1 MNSSSTAQSR
11 KYILGILIAVILLTA
26 AAAFGMR
33 FLDSD
38 EEEAEPEAYGLEAMT
53 SLDRLPYLN
62 TASFAGMASSYD
74 RSEGN
79 SDGFGYSNFLYED
92 EHGDKV
98 MLDLKGPG
106 TIYRMWFTGYDPI
119 EAYVKIYFDGEE
131 TPRIHMLLSE
141 LFSGSKQPFTEPLVV
156 DDTKSSGGFVSYL
169 PLPYAKSIKITTNGR
184 GASFFYN
191 LGYHTYGSDSQV
203 TTWQGTEDAAGAVDL
218 WNNPART
225 PDDGEDMKSAV
236 DSIRLEAGA
245 SQTVLEVDGPRSI
258 SSIKLKIPGVEPG
271 ADARQILNETRLRIY
286 WDGDS
291 EPAVDAPIG
300 SFFAMGQ
307 FGAYATQAL
316 PVGMESDSTL
326 YAHFPMPFKG
336 EARVEL
342 VNESNEAIDGIA
354 YEIRHEKFRG
364 SFRNVGYFKT
374 RFSQLQ
380 AEALDG
386 QDLLVLDES
395 GSGKF
400 IGVVQSLHS
409 KLNQGQVDRWHL
421 EGDEKVF
428 VDGSESPVIHG
439 TGTEDFYNGGWYFN
453 QGLFTQPQSGY
464 TAFQIDNDFD
474 STAMYRFFTHDAIP
488 FRSHIRFTI
497 EHGALN
503 DVTEQVWLLAYY
515 YHQPR
520 ERAVLSDTLDVG
532 NAESEREH
540 DYRIQNE
547 TWNDS
552 SNYQYEGMLFNEFI
566 TEDGRA
572 HNGSSA
578 FMMKLESDNEGALLR
593 RTFDQSIDN
602 QAADVYVNNK
612 LVGTWYKA
620 GSNGSHSWRDEDFFI
635 PASYTEG
642 KSSIRIKLAY
652 TGNSAGWTEYRYS
665 LYTLIP

>member
-1 MNSSSTAQSR
+1 MNSSSTALSR
-11 KYILGILIAVILLTA
+11 KYILAILIAVILLA
-26 AAAFGMR
+26 AAAVFGMR
-33 FLDSD
+33 FLES
-38 EEEAEPEAYGLEAMT
+38 EEENAVPEAYGLEAMT
-53 SLDRLPYLN
+53 SLDRLPFLN
-62 TASFAGMASSYD
+62 TSTFAGMASSYD

-119 EAYVKIYFDGEE
+119 DAYIKVYFDGEE

-191 LGYHTYGSDSQV
+191 LGYHTYGSDTQV
-203 TTWQGTEDAAGAVDL
+203 TTWQGTEDAAEAIGL
-218 WNNPART
+218 WSNPGSM
-225 PDDGEDMKSAV
+225 PEDGEVSAAG
-236 DSIRLEAGA
+236 SIRLEAGA
-245 SQTVLEVDGPRSI
+245 SQDLLQVDGPRSI

-271 ADARQILNETRLRIY
+271 VDARQILNETKLRIY

-291 EPAVDAPIG
+291 KPSVEAPIG

-307 FGAYATQAL
+307 FGAYATQSL
-316 PVGMESDSTL
+316 PVGMEEGGTM
-326 YAHFPMPFKG
+326 YAYFPMPFER
-336 EARVEL
+336 EARIEL
-342 VNESNEAIDGIA
+342 VNEGNEPVEDIT
-354 YEIRHEKFRG
+354 YEIRHEKFNG

-374 RFSQLQ
+374 RFSELQ

-400 IGVVQSLHS
+400 VGVVQSLHS
-409 KLNQGQVDRWHL
+409 ELNQGQVDRWHL

-428 VDGSESPVIHG
+428 VDESQSPVIHG

-453 QGLFTQPQSGY
+453 QGLFTQPLAGY
-464 TAFQIDNDFD
+464 TAFQIENEFD

-515 YHQPR
+515 YHNPR
-520 ERAVLSDTLDVG
+520 ERAVLSDSLDVG
-532 NAESEREH
+532 NAESEGEH
-540 DYRIQNE
+540 DYEIQDQ

-552 SNYQYEGMLFNEFI
+552 SNYQYEGKLFNEFI
-566 TEDGRA
+566 TDDGRA
-572 HNGSSA
+572 HTGSSE
-578 FMMKLESDNEGALLR
+578 FTMKLDSDNEGALLR
-593 RTFDQSIDN
+593 RTFDQSVEN
-602 QAADVYVNNK
+602 QAADIYVNDK

-620 GSNGSHSWRDEDFFI
+620 GSNGSHSWRDEDFII
-635 PASYTEG
+635 PAAYTEG
-642 KSSIRIKLAY
+642 KSDIRIRVEY
-652 TGNSAGWTEYRYS
+652 TGSSAGWNEYRYS
-665 LYTLIP
+665 MFSLVP

>member
-1 MNSSSTAQSR
+1 MTSVNNSR
-11 KYILGILIAVILLTA
+11 KYIPAILIAAFLLA
-26 AAAFGMR
+26 AAAALGMR
-33 FLDSD
+33 LLGLDED
-38 EEEAEPEAYGLEAMT
+38 QAAPEAYGLEAMT
-53 SLDRLPYLN
+53 SLERLPYLN
-62 TASFAGMASSYD
+62 TSTFAGMASSYD

-98 MLDLKGPG
+98 MLDLEGPG

-119 EAYVKIYFDGEE
+119 EANVKVYFDGEE
-131 TPRIHMLLSE
+131 TPRVHMLLSE
-141 LFSGSKQPFTEPLVV
+141 LFGGSKQPFAEPFVV

-169 PLPYAKSIKITTNGR
+169 PLPFAKSVKITTNGR

-191 LGYHTYGSDSQV
+191 LGYHTYSSDTRVSS
-203 TTWQGTEDAAGAVDL
+203 WQGAEDAAEAIKL
-218 WNNPART
+218 WSNPGRT
-225 PDDGEDMKSAV
+225 PVVGEDTLATA

-245 SQTVLEVDGPRSI
+245 SQTLLQVDGPRSI
-258 SSIKLKIPGVEPG
+258 FSIKLKIPGVEPG
-271 ADARQILNETRLRIY
+271 ADAGQILNKTRLRIY

-291 EPAVDAPIG
+291 KPAVDAPVG

-307 FGAYATQAL
+307 FGAYATQSL
-316 PVGMESDSTL
+316 PVGMEPDNTM
-326 YAHFPMPFKG
+326 YAYFPMPFER

-342 VNESNEAIDGIA
+342 VNDGEETIDDIA

-374 RFSQLQ
+374 RFSELQ
-380 AEALDG
+380 ADALDG
-386 QDLLVLDES
+386 NDLLVLDES

-400 IGVVQSLHS
+400 VGVVQSLHA

-428 VDGSESPVIHG
+428 VDGSQSPVIHG

-453 QGLFTQPQSGY
+453 QGLFTQPLAGY
-464 TAFQIDNDFD
+464 TAFHIENECD
-474 STAMYRFFTHDAIP
+474 STSMYRFFTHDAIP
-488 FRSHIRFTI
+488 FRNHIRFSI

-515 YHQPR
+515 YHHPR

-532 NAESEREH
+532 NAKSESEH
-540 DYRIQNE
+540 DYAIRNQ

-552 SNYQYEGMLFNEFI
+552 SNYQYEGKLLGEFI
-566 TEDGRA
+566 QDDGRA
-572 HNGSSA
+572 HTGSSEFTMA
-578 FMMKLESDNEGALLR
+578 LESDNEGALLR
-593 RTFDQSIDN
+593 RKFDQSVEN
-602 QAADVYVNNK
+602 QAADIYVDEM
-612 LVGTWYKA
+612 LVWTWHKA

-635 PASYTEG
+635 PAVYTEG
-642 KSSIRIKLAY
+642 KTSIRIRVVY
-652 TGNSAGWTEYRYS
+652 TGNSSGWNEYRYNLFS
-665 LYTLIP
+665 LVP

>member
-1 MNSSSTAQSR
+1 MRSAVTSR
-11 KYILGILIAVILLTA
+11 KYILTTLTA
-26 AAAFGMR
+26 AILLAAAVVLGLR
-33 FLDSD
+33 LLGSD
-38 EEEAEPEAYGLEAMT
+38 EEAAEAEAYGLEAMT

-62 TASFAGMASSYD
+62 TSTSAGMASSHD

-92 EHGDKV
+92 QHGDKV
-98 MLDLKGPG
+98 MLDLQGPG

-119 EAYVKIYFDGEE
+119 DAYIKVYFDGEE

-141 LFSGSKQPFTEPLVV
+141 MFSGSKEPFTEPLVV

-169 PLPYAKSIKITTNGR
+169 PLPFAKSIKITTNGV

-191 LGYHTYGSDSQV
+191 LGYHTYGSDTQV
-203 TTWQGTEDAAGAVDL
+203 TTWQGTEDAAQAIEL
-218 WNNPART
+218 WSNPGIT
-225 PDDGEDMKSAV
+225 PDGGEDMETAAA
-236 DSIRLEAGA
+236 SIRLEAGA
-245 SQTVLEVDGPRSI
+245 SHTLLQAGGPRSI

-271 ADARQILNETRLRIY
+271 ADARDVLNKTRLRIY

-291 EPAVDAPIG
+291 NPSVDAPIG

-307 FGAYATQAL
+307 FGAYATRAL
-316 PVGMESDSTL
+316 PVGMDADNTL
-326 YAHFPMPFKG
+326 YAHFPMPFKR

-342 VNESNEAIDGIA
+342 VNEGEEAIDDIS
-354 YEIRHEKFRG
+354 YEIRHEKFSG

-374 RFSQLQ
+374 KFSELQ
-380 AEALDG
+380 AEAMDG

-428 VDGSESPVIHG
+428 VDGSGSPVIHG

-474 STAMYRFFTHDAIP
+474 STAMYRFFAHDAIP

-532 NAESEREH
+532 SAESESGH
-540 DYRIQNE
+540 DYAIQNE

-552 SNYQYEGMLFNEFI
+552 SNYQYEGKLFNEFM

-572 HNGSSA
+572 HTGSSE
-578 FMMKLESDNEGALLR
+578 FTMKLEPDNEGALLL
-593 RTFDQSIDN
+593 RTFDQSIEN
-602 QAADVYVNNK
+602 QAADVYVEDK
-612 LVGTWYKA
+612 LVGTWHKA

-635 PASYTEG
+635 PASFTEG
-642 KSSIRIKLAY
+642 KSSIRIKVAY
-652 TGNSAGWTEYRYS
+652 TGHSAGWTEYRYS
-665 LYTLIP
+665 LFSLVP